1 MRLLKRRMK
10 WYCSVFPFG
19 SFWVFVKLPDRW
31 AETVCCSCR
40 CVCLRLCTRKKK
52 KKNRERK
59 SLWKCQMQKRLR
71 VISSLCL
78 CQSTA
83 LITSPPQLRAG
94 SRAKPTWTRLN
105 QAWTYSAQHALC
117 FKPWLIG
124 PGASQSPFPAVT
136 ATGLKKKKGIE
147 RERKNMPKKFIYVRS
162 RWIDTI
168 CVVLIFEILSF
179 FFFYWLSWV
188 EAERCIWHRVRS
200 KCRETTD
207 NEAIWPSKWEDG
219 EKRPVL
225 VVAACSLS
233 VCQFKESHRMS
244 QVHLTAALTAGASL
258 ALPQGESVSVFHIL
272 LATISPFWQNKSLLN
287 ENISLIC
294 LK

>member
-31 AETVCCSCR
+31 AGTVCCSCL
-40 CVCLRLCTRKKK
+40 CVCLRLCTRKK

-78 CQSTA
+78 CQRTA

-136 ATGLKKKKGIE
+136 ATGLRKERDRE
-147 RERKNMPKKFIYVRS
+147 REKEHAE
-162 RWIDTI
+162 
-168 CVVLIFEILSF
+168 EIHLHEFPLDRYNLCCSHLWNSLF
-179 FFFYWLSWV
+179 FF
-188 EAERCIWHRVRS
+188 
-200 KCRETTD
+200 
-207 NEAIWPSKWEDG
+207 
-219 EKRPVL
+219 
-225 VVAACSLS
+225 
-233 VCQFKESHRMS
+233 
-244 QVHLTAALTAGASL
+244 
-258 ALPQGESVSVFHIL
+258 
-272 LATISPFWQNKSLLN
+272 
-287 ENISLIC
+287 
-294 LK
+294 